1 MAVAWIGNRET
12 QLERA
17 VRHAAALLHSS
28 RCPVF
33 SFDTDIHGTRAA
45 IALAERV
52 GASYDHANGAGLVQ
66 ETALFTDKGGMFVA
80 PGEVRRS
87 ADIVAI
93 VGELPA
99 IHHGYVA
106 ELAGTVPDLTAS
118 NAREFFLIGNGKAPA
133 LPLNGGRKL
142 TRLSCGKTVGL
153 GGTLAALRALCAG
166 RQVSAPVTNFARF
179 QGALADAKFP
189 VFLVSGYSADA
200 LALEMLQGLIADI
213 NRKSRASALHLTASE
228 SGWGSTLASTWMTG
242 FPVRTGFARGFPE
255 YDPWRFDAARQLAA
269 GEADFHLWISAVAKK
284 PPANGNDAR
293 LVALTG
299 TTSPIA
305 GAEVTFAIGKAGV
318 DHDAVAYSARTG
330 SMVAVPAEAASKL
343 PSAAT
348 ILRSIAEHIP
358 AGAAL
363 PC

>member
-33 SFDTDIHGTRAA
+33 SFDTDVHGTRAA

-52 GASYDHANGAGLVQ
+52 GASYDHANGAGLAQ
-66 ETALFTDKGGMFVA
+66 ETALFTDRGGMFVA
-80 PGEVRRS
+80 PGEVRRR
-87 ADIVAI
+87 ADVVAI

-99 IHHGYVA
+99 IHHSYVA

-118 NAREFFLIGNGKAPA
+118 NAREFFLVGNGKAPV

-142 TRLSCGKTVGL
+142 TRLSCGKAVGL
-153 GGTLAALRALCAG
+153 GGTLAALKAQCAG
-166 RQVSAPVTNFARF
+166 RQVSAPVSNFAHF

-189 VFLVSGYSADA
+189 VFLVSGHSADA
-200 LALEMLQGLIADI
+200 LALEMLQGLLADI
-213 NRKSRASALHLTASE
+213 NRKSRASALHLPASE

-255 YDPWRFDAARQLAA
+255 YDPWRFDAVRQLAA
-269 GEADFHLWISAVAKK
+269 GEADLHLWISADAKK

-299 TTSPIA
+299 TARPVA

-330 SMVAVPAEAASKL
+330 SLVSVPAEAASQL
-343 PSAAT
+343 PSAAA